1 MFDAGI
7 TSSDTTRPN
16 ITKAQAHS
24 YERLIKYFVEAFP
37 DIIILGHN
45 QISIGG
51 GSGKSC
57 PCWDPVEYCKVIGVG
72 DNVWE
77 KHLDQYTMEQ
87 KKQMNG
93 YDNAAQKDL
102 SNFSGYHGEKY
113 RRTAQY
119 VANLANPE
127 LGGDLL

>member
-1 MFDAGI
+1 
-7 TSSDTTRPN
+7 
-16 ITKAQAHS
+16 
-24 YERLIKYFVEAFP
+24 
-37 DIIILGHN
+37 
-45 QISIGG
+45 
-51 GSGKSC
+51 
-57 PCWDPVEYCKVIGVG
+57 
-72 DNVWE
+72 
-77 KHLDQYTMEQ
+77 MEQ